1 VVGYGLTMSPQS
13 ESASFE
19 ARDPEFASRVSES
32 FERQLIMA
40 TIGGELQSV
49 EPGIVRITLPFREGL
64 TQQHGFL
71 HAGVV
76 TTIVDSACGYAALS
90 LSEPNTGVLTVEYK
104 VSLLAPARGEH
115 FVAVGRV
122 IKSGR
127 SMCFTEGE
135 VWGVVGDEEVLV
147 ARMTATIMNVA
158 GRGEITG

>member
-1 VVGYGLTMSPQS
+1 MSYGLCMSPQP
-13 ESASFE
+13 EPARFK

-49 EPGIVRITLPFREGL
+49 EPGEVKIALPFREGL

-71 HAGVV
+71 HAGAI

-104 VSLLAPARGEH
+104 VSLIAPARGER
-115 FVAVGRV
+115 FVAIGRV

-127 SMCFTEGE
+127 SLCFTEGE
-135 VWGVVGDEEVLV
+135 VWGVDGEAEVLV